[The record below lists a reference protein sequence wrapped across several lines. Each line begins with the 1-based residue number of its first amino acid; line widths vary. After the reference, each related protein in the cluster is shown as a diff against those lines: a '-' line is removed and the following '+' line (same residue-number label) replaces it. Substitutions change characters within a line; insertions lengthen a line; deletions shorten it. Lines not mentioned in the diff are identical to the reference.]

1 VSSSFGDFFPNNRV
15 QKCLLIYDVG
25 FIQVQE
31 NQSANQSVHGQKK
44 FGRDPRLS
52 ATSMAAPL
60 HGTPMIVGAHNSLAV
75 CMRHRNLPQTLEL
88 PNSSSHTFRSKA
100 SSRFNSMRASS
111 SSADS
116 SVNLAKSNLHAHS
129 LQVQNSIPFE
139 LETMSPF
146 QKQTQDFV

>member
-1 VSSSFGDFFPNNRV
+1 LAKTSWYPTR
-15 QKCLLIYDVG
+15 YHDVG
-25 FIQVQE
+25 LIALDTNTRKPKCKPVCSSPRNF
-31 NQSANQSVHGQKK
+31 

-60 HGTPMIVGAHNSLAV
+60 YVTSMIVGAHTGLAV
-75 CMRHRNLPQTLEL
+75 CMRRHRNLPQTLEL

-100 SSRFNSMRASS
+100 FSRFNPMRASS
-111 SSADS
+111 SSANS
-116 SVNLAKSNLHAHS
+116 SVNLAKRNLHAHS

-146 QKQTQDFV
+146 QNQTQDFV